1 MYVLKWIFLH
11 VFDKIKSNVIRYSL
25 ATCSKFKYSSV
36 YVLIHYGYQI
46 IQVFRNAYIQD

>member
-1 MYVLKWIFLH
+1 MNFLH

-25 ATCSKFKYSSV
+25 ASKFKYSNV
-36 YVLIHYGYQI
+36 YVLIYYGYQI